1 MGGVSAINYQE
12 ITAWLNIHGITD
24 REERVLYCDRVMF
37 LERLF
42 FEWVE
47 GERETKKT
55 RKQGTD
61 ANTPASN

>member
-12 ITAWLNIHGITD
+12 ITAWLNIQGITD
-24 REERVLYCDRVMF
+24 REERVLYCQRVMY

-42 FEWVE
+42 FEYIADNKAD
-47 GERETKKT
+47 KKP
-55 RKQGTD
+55 RGTD